1 MIIKAIKAVVFACFA
16 LASSASY
23 SFDATC
29 PDAEILGRNLIDGVC
44 WDCLLPMS
52 LLGGA
57 IDVGNGPLP
66 QEASPKV
73 LCTCDDP
80 NGIPSFGVVA
90 SLWLPNRIYE
100 VVKTPFCS
108 PTLSGTIIGGQ
119 GLEGIGGAGLLDIG
133 GFSESP
139 EHDITQTTRFHAHGI
154 EFPLMTIIGMLAN
167 FNCLHGGAANMDMVL
182 PPSEFL
188 PNWNDEELS
197 LLVAAESLLFA
208 NPLAALACGAD
219 CIASSAGNPINSMF
233 WCAGCWGLN
242 VPLTGTIV
250 APRDNLVETSLSKSR
265 YMAYNHRMG
274 ALRGS
279 VGSDAMCG
287 DGSYEY
293 TIPKDNYRTS
303 MIYPVNESSGG
314 GPTGQPGSGSSNT
327 AVGTS
332 STGECCHY
340 LGESPMKWGLGRNMP
355 GPGESH
361 VYLMYQYSQCCIT
374 N

>member
-1 MIIKAIKAVVFACFA
+1 MIINSIKTAVFVC
-16 LASSASY
+16 LVMASSASY
-23 SFDATC
+23 SYEATC

-52 LLGGA
+52 LIGGV

-66 QEASPKV
+66 NEASSDI
-73 LCTCDDP
+73 LCTCDDTL
-80 NGIPSFGVVA
+80 GIPRFGMVA

-100 VVKTPFCS
+100 AVKTPFCS
-108 PTLSGTIIGGQ
+108 PTLSGTIIGGE
-119 GLEGIGGAGLLDIG
+119 GLEGLTGAGLLDIG

-139 EHDITQTTRFHAHGI
+139 EHDVTQTTRFHVHGI

-167 FNCLHGGAANMDMVL
+167 FNCLHGGAANMDIVL

-197 LLVAAESLLFA
+197 LLVAAESILFA

-233 WCAGCWGLN
+233 WCSGCWGLN

-250 APRDNLVETSLSKSR
+250 APKDNLIETSLSKSR

-274 ALRGS
+274 SLRGS
-279 VGSDAMCG
+279 VGDDAMCG

-314 GPTGQPGSGSSNT
+314 GPTGQPGSGSSNPD
-327 AVGTS
+327 VGTS

-340 LGESPMKWGLGRNMP
+340 LGESTMKWGLGRNMP